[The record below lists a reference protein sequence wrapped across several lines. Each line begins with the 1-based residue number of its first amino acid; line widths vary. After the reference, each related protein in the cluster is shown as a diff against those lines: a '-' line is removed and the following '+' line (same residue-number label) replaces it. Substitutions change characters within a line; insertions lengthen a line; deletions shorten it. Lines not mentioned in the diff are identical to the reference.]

1 MDYASWAF
9 NAFGIPKHIFPKVVD
24 DAGDHFGNI
33 SGELFGEE
41 NVKIPILCVM
51 ADQSASVFAQ
61 GCFYPGNLYSL
72 K

>member
-1 MDYASWAF
+1 M
-9 NAFGIPKHIFPKVVD
+9 VD

-61 GCFYPGNLYSL
+61 GCFYPGTRKLFNRGTCFY
-72 K
+72 

>member
-1 MDYASWAF
+1 M
-9 NAFGIPKHIFPKVVD
+9 VD

-61 GCFYPGNLYSL
+61 GCFYPGNL
-72 K
+72 